1 MNKSLSDK
9 LHLKYKYYSSYTY
22 IMCALYIY
30 IYPHWLFS
38 SVFNYMYMC
47 ASVCGDV
54 SVTAVDRSG

>member
-9 LHLKYKYYSSYTY
+9 LHLKYKYYKYYSSYTY
-22 IMCALYIY
+22 IS
-30 IYPHWLFS
+30 PHWLFS